1 MQITSGSA
9 AGFGSNY
16 NTRCTLLL
24 PMLSQSFNF
33 LRSVGSENRLPEVG
47 VGSICIGHSTGSR
60 GPRGLG
66 FQT

>member
-16 NTRCTLLL
+16 NTRCT
-24 PMLSQSFNF
+24 PMLPAFSGV
-33 LRSVGSENRLPEVG
+33 RETTPGSR
-47 VGSICIGHSTGSR
+47 VGSICIGHKTGIR

-66 FQT
+66 F